1 MVTVWISANSIL
13 GTCPGG
19 CTLQKVPLVALLHGT
34 AQDQII
40 DRQMAQSSMSV
51 ALAVCSNLMVQHVLL
66 IVYANW

>member
-34 AQDQII
+34 PQDQII
-40 DRQMAQSSMSV
+40 DRQMAQSSMS

-66 IVYANW
+66 IVHANW